1 MLAVNHMLPE
11 FAKSAL
17 EFLKLAPRYLISV
30 ALIAGVLL
38 FSSSAWLARIGVD
51 NFAAMNRQWLGLTF
65 LASASLWGVSAVATC
80 WDWVAGK
87 FIQRRVRQHIAQ
99 KLSSLTEGEKQIL
112 RYYFAKDTRANALK
126 IDDGVVQELVA
137 NHIIYRSAS
146 MGSILDGFAH
156 NITDAAW
163 GYIHANPQVL
173 QGTTNTYRTDKRERG
188 W

>member
-1 MLAVNHMLPE
+1 MFAEL
-11 FAKSAL
+11 AKSAL
-17 EFLKLAPRYLISV
+17 ELLKLAPRYLISV

-38 FSSSAWLARIGVD
+38 FFPSVWLAYIGVD
-51 NFAAMNRQWLGLTF
+51 NFAVANRQWLGLIF
-65 LASASLWGVSAVATC
+65 LVCASLWCVSAVASC

-87 FIQRRVRQHIAQ
+87 FFQRRVRQRITH

-112 RYYFAKDTRANALK
+112 RYYFAKDTRANTLK
-126 IDDGVVQELVA
+126 IDDGVVQGLVA
-137 NHIIYRSAS
+137 NRIIYRSAS

-163 GYIHANPQVL
+163 NYICANPEVL